1 MPSNLQV
8 DRRVVDRVE
17 VLLRTPGVTIK
28 QIYQEYPQLSLRW
41 VYKQRDRLR
50 AYGQCALPVE
60 TRGRRRKWAPEVL
73 DALADYID
81 QHPTSY
87 IDKTTNWLNEQ
98 MLLINEASESLS
110 VSTIQRLMA
119 QLKLTN
125 KRTERQHPSRSDDLR
140 THYFARLS
148 RFHAKQLIFVD
159 ESAVNQRTM
168 DRRYRWSPRGVPCR
182 VVLSKRYPDRWSLL
196 PAIGINGYLYF

>member
-28 QIYQEYPQLSLRW
+28 QIHQEYPQLSLRW

-81 QHPTSY
+81 
-87 IDKTTNWLNEQ
+87 
-98 MLLINEASESLS
+98 
-110 VSTIQRLMA
+110 
-119 QLKLTN
+119 
-125 KRTERQHPSRSDDLR
+125 
-140 THYFARLS
+140 
-148 RFHAKQLIFVD
+148 
-159 ESAVNQRTM
+159 
-168 DRRYRWSPRGVPCR
+168 
-182 VVLSKRYPDRWSLL
+182 
-196 PAIGINGYLYF
+196 